1 MSGARRR
8 SAAAARRRGER
19 GQAGGMEV
27 LPFGL
32 LVFVGGA
39 LLIANI
45 WGVVDAKFATDA
57 AARESAR
64 WVVEAAGQAASPDA
78 LRAGAAEVATDTLA
92 DHGRDGPVD
101 VQVGPAG
108 ASFVRCERIEVT
120 VAIEV
125 PAVRLPF
132 MGGFGAP
139 FDVRATRA
147 ELIDPTRSGL
157 DGLASCVR

>member
-1 MSGARRR
+1 MTRC
-8 SAAAARRRGER
+8 RGER

-32 LVFVGGA
+32 LIFVAGT

-57 AARESAR
+57 AARETAR
-64 WVVEAAGQAASPDA
+64 WVVERAGRSISPDG
-78 LRAGAAEVATDTLA
+78 LRDGAAEIAVATLA
-92 DHGRDGPVD
+92 DHGRHGPVE
-101 VQVGPAG
+101 VRIGPDG

-125 PAVRLPF
+125 PAIRIPF
-132 MGGFGAP
+132 LGGFGDD
-139 FDVRATRA
+139 FDVRATHA
-147 ELIDPTRSGL
+147 ELIDPTRSGV
-157 DGLASCVR
+157 DGTATCIQ